1 MLGLPVMV
9 RARKAGGRPRTLQRR
24 VSRQVS
30 LCGESDEK
38 AREMHNFSAFVR
50 GCLVGRS
57 EGVPESTSRLLAI
70 VQSRLYA
77 EHFDKENQRWKDG
90 SASIADDL
98 IIQLKNHINE
108 NGL

>member
-1 MLGLPVMV
+1 MLGLPMMPK
-9 RARKAGGRPRTLQRR
+9 RQRNAGGRPRTLQRR

-57 EGVPESTSRLLAI
+57 EGVPEHSARLAAI
-70 VQSRLYA
+70 IENRLYSN
-77 EHFDKENQRWKDG
+77 HFDRESKQWKTEE
-90 SASIADDL
+90 AEKAFEHAHAL
-98 IIQLKNHINE
+98 IKALQQL
-108 NGL
+108 

>member
-1 MLGLPVMV
+1 MK
-9 RARKAGGRPRTLQRR
+9 RQRKAGGRPRTLQRR

-57 EGVPESTSRLLAI
+57 EGVPEGSPRLAAIIANRLLSNHYDSEDR
-70 VQSRLYA
+70 QWHS
-77 EHFDKENQRWKDG
+77 KEAHDAYDAAN
-90 SASIADDL
+90 ALVLA
-98 IIQLKNHINE
+98 LKE
-108 NGL
+108 V